1 MKNNVSDFAEAEN
14 GPTITLIKDLA
25 KKYNVYNVWVVSGA
39 IVERDETGIY
49 NTVFLVDRKGEV
61 IGKYRKMHLYSA
73 MDEDVGFKNG
83 TESLFLIPNLI
94 TGGFYYR

>member
-25 KKYNVYNVWVVSGA
+25 KKYNVYNVWVASGS